1 MTIGIVPGNE
11 FTPGLEASGVVKRLG
26 PGVERFKVGD
36 RVCFLNNGS
45 YANRVQV
52 PVARIHSIPD
62 SMSFEDAATI
72 PLVYLT
78 SIYSL
83 FNVANLRKHQSVL
96 IHSAAGGLGI
106 ACIQLAQ
113 YIGAEIY
120 VTVSTEEKRKFLAEN
135 YGILYERM
143 FSSRNTEFAKRI
155 FAATNGRGVDVIV
168 NSLTGELLD
177 ESWRIT
183 ADGGTM
189 VELGK
194 KDIVDRNK
202 LSMEPFDRN
211 CSFRAVD
218 FSYTKAISNE
228 LIAR

>member
-1 MTIGIVPGNE
+1 MTMGIVPENE
-11 FTPGLEASGVVKRLG
+11 FALGLEASGIVKRLG

-52 PVARIHSIPD
+52 SAERTHAIPD

-106 ACIQLAQ
+106 ACVQLAR

-120 VTVSTEEKRKFLAEN
+120 VTVSTEEKRMFLAEN
-135 YGILYERM
+135 YGIPYDRM
-143 FSSRNTEFAKRI
+143 FSSRNTKFVKEI
-155 FAATNGRGVDVIV
+155 LAATNGRGIDVII

-194 KDIVDRNK
+194 KDIIDRNR

-218 FSYTKAISNE
+218 FSYIKVVSNE